1 MMDIEVTAQLDLSL
15 DGQVFSKKNVRSY
28 FWLSPEHLR
37 CQITRAMNSMTH

>member
-15 DGQVFSKKNVRSY
+15 ERASFLKNVRSY